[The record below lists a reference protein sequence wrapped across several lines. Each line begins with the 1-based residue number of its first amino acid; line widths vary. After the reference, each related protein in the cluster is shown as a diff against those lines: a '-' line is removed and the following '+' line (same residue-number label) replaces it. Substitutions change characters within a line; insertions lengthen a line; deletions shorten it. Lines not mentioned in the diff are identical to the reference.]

1 MMHRT
6 WILFAGWFIS
16 VCTLNDAFAQSNWLG
31 DLSSALPRVSP
42 SFPSTT
48 MGSSTMGG
56 SGAWGSS
63 TMPNNGLSF
72 GSTGTRQD
80 WRIGVGI
87 DNRDIGAIVT
97 QVQPGSAA
105 QQAGIVPGDVIVGAG
120 PNRIGLVDGRIIELA
135 EVARNFAD
143 NFGRISLLVLDSRSR
158 QLRNVPINMMST
170 ATSLSGSLTLVD
182 NGFLPT
188 DATAV
193 VELRNVSRPFFQVQ
207 GGRSTVNVSRQ
218 GPYAFSLNVDP
229 RFLDPADQYE
239 LQAMI
244 VSRNQVMYSSQPML
258 LRSTDITRRW
268 DLVLQ
273 PANLS
278 AASSGGIV
286 NAGYPSFGSATP
298 SVDLYRELQSLL
310 GRPPMSNEIAA
321 WDTFLRSGN
330 TLASLRQRILSN
342 PQLRSN
348 FGNDSLYI
356 QHVFT
361 NLLQRTPSQAELS
374 YWVSRL
380 GATNSPETVISE
392 MMRQ

>member
-1 MMHRT
+1 M
-6 WILFAGWFIS
+6 GGN
-16 VCTLNDAFAQSNWLG
+16 TLGGNGVWG
-31 DLSSALPRVSP
+31 
-42 SFPSTT
+42 STT
-48 MGSSTMGG
+48 I
-56 SGAWGSS
+56 
-63 TMPNNGLSF
+63 PNNGFGL
-72 GSTGTRQD
+72 GSTGNRQD

-158 QLRNVPINMMST
+158 QLRNVPINMVST
-170 ATSLSGSLTLVD
+170 ATSLSGSLILAD

-188 DATAV
+188 DAIAI
-193 VELRNVSRPFFQVQ
+193 VELRNASRPFFEVQ
-207 GGRSTVNVSRQ
+207 GGRATVNVSRQ

-229 RFLDPADQYE
+229 RFLAPGDQYE
-239 LQAMI
+239 LQAMV
-244 VSRNQVMYSSQPML
+244 VSRNQVMYSSQPMV
-258 LRSTDITRRW
+258 LRSTDVTRRW

-278 AASSGGIV
+278 AASAGGIV
-286 NAGYPSFGSATP
+286 NAGYPSFGSAMP
-298 SVDLYRELQSLL
+298 STELFRELQALL
-310 GRPPMSNEIAA
+310 GRQPMSNEITA
-321 WDTFLRSGN
+321 WETFLRSGN
-330 TLASLRQRILSN
+330 TLLNLRQRILSN

-348 FGNDSLYI
+348 FGNDTMYI

-361 NLLQRTPSQAELS
+361 NLLSRNPSQAELS
-374 YWVSRL
+374 FWASRL